1 MPCYL
6 APLIMKEQVINVFSA
21 ARWLVTRMLRNS
33 NIASNVKKTEWRG
46 ENSAVK
52 SKVRVEDKTTVGK
65 RLEFNTGGSHL
76 L

>member
-1 MPCYL
+1 
-6 APLIMKEQVINVFSA
+6 
-21 ARWLVTRMLRNS
+21 MLRNS